1 MKPPAY
7 NGEEVQQISPEQ
19 GERNVAMAVC
29 VQLAG
34 RAIIRVV
41 SRCEEAQDNCNLDS
55 RTSHESVCLGKMA
68 NAVTRVVLRCE
79 EAQENKNLDLS
90 ECQLMQVPDA
100 VYHLMRHTELKR
112 CDLSGNVITKLPP
125 KFAVKF
131 SLITELNLSHNQMSK
146 LPEELSELQALE
158 RLDISH
164 NTFIALPPVTCRIPQ
179 LKRLLANNNSIID
192 IDVERLRH
200 APMLEF
206 IDLQANPLTP
216 RMYDILNTL
225 TRIRVELTPR
235 QVEDWEDLTI

>member
-1 MKPPAY
+1 
-7 NGEEVQQISPEQ
+7 
-19 GERNVAMAVC
+19 MAVC

-41 SRCEEAQDNCNLDS
+41 SRCEEAQDNC
-55 RTSHESVCLGKMA
+55 
-68 NAVTRVVLRCE
+68 
-79 EAQENKNLDLS
+79 NLDLS

-112 CDLSGNVITKLPP
+112 CDLSGNVITKIPP

-164 NTFIALPPVTCRIPQ
+164 NSFMALPPVTYQIPQ
-179 LKRLLANNNSIID
+179 LKRLLASNNSIID
-192 IDVERLRH
+192 VDIESLRH
-200 APMLEF
+200 APALEF
-206 IDLQANPLTP
+206 IDLQENPLTS
-216 RMYDILNTL
+216 RMHDLLGTL
-225 TRIRVELTPR
+225 TRIRIELSPR

>member
-1 MKPPAY
+1 MRPPSY
-7 NGEEVQQISPEQ
+7 NNEQVSQEQ

-41 SRCEEAQDNCNLDS
+41 SRCEEAQDNCNLD
-55 RTSHESVCLGKMA
+55 
-68 NAVTRVVLRCE
+68 
-79 EAQENKNLDLS
+79 LS

-112 CDLSGNVITKLPP
+112 CDLSGNVITKIPP

-158 RLDISH
+158 RLNISH

-179 LKRLLANNNSIID
+179 LKHLHANNNSILD
-192 IDVERLRH
+192 IDVERIRH
-200 APMLEF
+200 APVLEF
-206 IDLQANPLTP
+206 IDLQANPLTR
-216 RMYDILNTL
+216 RMHDLLGTL
-225 TRIRVELTPR
+225 TEIRIELTPR